1 MTSRLCRIMGC
12 GDRVGEEKQSKGSIN
27 VAYARKIH
35 YTFSVNTTSNRPS
48 HTYRKQIEAHLAHSG
63 MITTAYCRKVGIP
76 TIYLS
81 RLLREGV
88 IKRVERGVY
97 LAGEGSWDEYYFF
110 QHRYTKA
117 IFSYET
123 ALHLLGVIDKIPQV
137 MDVTVNR
144 SYKFNEAMD
153 GVLVHYVEPR
163 IHELGVVEAPTM
175 FGNHVR
181 VYSYER
187 TLCDF
192 IAHRAQMDREIFVKT
207 VRSYEHYAGKDIH
220 ALYEIATI
228 MGIIKEVRAIMEVVC
243 LP

>member
-1 MTSRLCRIMGC
+1 MQC
-12 GDRVGEEKQSKGSIN
+12 KGIIS
-27 VAYARKIH
+27 VVYARKLRYII
-35 YTFSVNTTSNRPS
+35 SVNTTSNRSPLS
-48 HTYRKQIEAHLAHSG
+48 HRKQIEAQLTHSG
-63 MITTAYCRKVGIP
+63 MITTAYCRKAGIP

-81 RLLREGV
+81 RLMREGV
-88 IKRVERGVY
+88 IKRVGRGVY

-137 MDVTVNR
+137 MDVTVHR

-181 VYSYER
+181 IYSYER

-192 IAHRAQMDREIFVKT
+192 IAHREQMDREIFVKI
-207 VRSYEHYAGKDIH
+207 VRSYEHYPGKDIH

-228 MGIIKEVRAIMEVVC
+228 MGIVKEVRAIMEVVC